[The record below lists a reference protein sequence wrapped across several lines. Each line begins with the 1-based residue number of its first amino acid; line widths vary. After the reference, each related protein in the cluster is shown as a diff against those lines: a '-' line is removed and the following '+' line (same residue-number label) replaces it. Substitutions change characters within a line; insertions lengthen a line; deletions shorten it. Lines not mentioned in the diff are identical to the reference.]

1 MGKSNELEIRIL
13 AKNLAKE
20 ALADARKDLQ
30 GVGDAAKK
38 GGADAKEGS
47 KGIGDMV
54 GALQKA
60 ASAYALVK
68 VAQQA
73 IEWAK
78 EGAAIDAV
86 EKRFV
91 AFAGSAAAAEDILRA
106 VGEATGGTIG
116 RMSTMQSASK
126 LTSMGL
132 ANNAEEVARL
142 VEMATKLGDQTQ
154 ATGDRVSAF
163 GMMLANQSV
172 EVLDNYGISSGQVRE
187 RIKELM
193 AATSDMTREQAFLQ
207 ATLELGEK
215 TLIRLGDST
224 ENMASS
230 WDRLGA
236 AIEDNTGKFKQLV
249 AEALTPAAE
258 GLYQIMTFSERTN
271 SVLEL
276 NTAAAIASGKAWDAY
291 AQAQLDAQ
299 YKAGRGNA
307 VLREVNK
314 ALRES
319 GERVLYHTATS
330 ENWNYVM
337 ANAIEYG
344 IGFGETL
351 DRISYE
357 AIIAGNEAAAQGFS
371 DVGASARRATEPVED
386 LSEALV
392 TNFGSI
398 EQMGEAS
405 KRAYSD
411 MATAIRGDL
420 GNEIQSFTEKQG
432 EATASVA
439 ALSAKIGEL
448 ESKRWLTA
456 AQKAE
461 LEELRGELA
470 KANEAVAANAAAH
483 EEATKR
489 ILFGFME
496 QRLAVDGLTQAELMA
511 LQEVAG
517 QWGLIDQATLNAI
530 RGIDAVA
537 SSFESGKVSAESFGG
552 ILAMVGERL
561 SGLPR
566 EHVFT
571 MIYRESGPGPG
582 GTPGSQR
589 AEDREQMYATGG
601 YAKGGWAMV
610 GEYGP
615 EMAWLPQGTRIHT
628 AGETKRMLNE
638 GAAGGRTEVYAPV
651 TIHANVANGVDVALL
666 ARQVSDEIGRRVANR
681 RNF

>member
-1 MGKSNELEIRIL
+1 MGKTNELEVRVL

-30 GVGDAAKK
+30 GVGEAAKR

-68 VAQQA
+68 VAQQT
-73 IEWAK
+73 IQWAK

-106 VGEATGGTIG
+106 VSEATGGTID

-126 LTSMGL
+126 LMSMGL

-193 AATSDMTREQAFLQ
+193 STTSDMTREQAFLQ
-207 ATLELGEK
+207 ATLELGEQ
-215 TLIRLGDST
+215 TLVRLGDST

-271 SVLEL
+271 DALAF
-276 NTAAAIASGKAWDAY
+276 NTAAAMTNGKAWDAY
-291 AQAQLDAQ
+291 AQTQLDAQ

-314 ALRES
+314 ALREN
-319 GERVLYHTATS
+319 GERVLYSTATS

-337 ANAIEYG
+337 RKAIEYG

-351 DRISYE
+351 DRLSYE
-357 AIIAGNEAAAQGFS
+357 AVIAGNKAAAQGFS
-371 DVGASARRATEPVED
+371 DVGASARRSTEPVED
-386 LSEALV
+386 LSEAII

-411 MATAIRGDL
+411 LSAAIRGDL
-420 GNEIQSFTEKQG
+420 GNEIQSFTEKQA
-432 EATASVA
+432 EANASVA

-461 LEELRGELA
+461 LEELRGELS

-517 QWGLIDQATLNAI
+517 QWGLVDQATLNAI
-530 RGIDAVA
+530 RGIDATATAFEKGRISIDEFGNALGIVA
-537 SSFESGKVSAESFGG
+537 MS
-552 ILAMVGERL
+552 L

-566 EHVFT
+566 EHTFT
-571 MIYRESGPGPG
+571 MNFVTVGTAPGMEQTQQTARG
-582 GTPGSQR
+582 G
-589 AEDREQMYATGG
+589 REQT
-601 YAKGGWAMV
+601 YAKGGIAAGGWALV

-615 EMAWLPQGTRIHT
+615 EMAFLPQGTRIHT
-628 AGETKRMLNE
+628 AGETKQMLSQ
-638 GAAGGRTEVYAPV
+638 GAGGTEVYAPI
-651 TIHANVANGVDVALL
+651 TIHATVANNIDVAML
-666 ARQVSDEIGRRVANR
+666 ARKVGDEIGKRVAAR
-681 RNF
+681 RMS